1 MLSDVFADTLAIR
14 FTFAQLI
21 HAAARANAGACG
33 ASQHALFHKAADDR
47 GYAFALAAKFL
58 DELLNGAFPVHF
70 EPFHYL
76 QFGYHDASPLNT
88 SRD

>member
-1 MLSDVFADTLAIR
+1 MLGDVFSDALAIR

-21 HAAARANAGACG
+21 HAAASTHAGACG
-33 ASQHALFHKAADDR
+33 VSQHTLFHQAADDR
-47 GYAFALAAKFL
+47 SYALALAAKFL

-76 QFGYHDASPLNT
+76 QFGYHDDPPLNT